1 MNKQV
6 IMVTSGAIAFGKQKL
21 HQEMLMS
28 MSMRQTLHT
37 SKVSVLAKKSQLPVT
52 ELALFFVM
60 LGLIEGKYVCYM
72 LEFDKTNDC
81 FNIYS
86 YCKLVII
93 FIGYNILIDIFIQ
106 FEYILYYIEYIIH
119 LELITLDH
127 FNLIQFYHSLSETLN
142 HAD

>member
-1 MNKQV
+1 
-6 IMVTSGAIAFGKQKL
+6 MVTSGAIAFGKQKL

-60 LGLIEGKYVCYM
+60 LSLIEGKYVCYM
-72 LEFDKTNDC
+72 LEFDKKNDC
-81 FNIYS
+81 FNIYI
-86 YCKLVII
+86 YIY
-93 FIGYNILIDIFIQ
+93 IGYNITSYRHINSVWI
-106 FEYILYYIEYIIH
+106 YYIIH

-127 FNLIQFYHSLSETLN
+127 FNLIQFYHSLSETNNQTCIGLEQEN
-142 HAD
+142 W